1 MFEDVLLDALS
12 VVTTSRNHDFARTT
26 AALSTIEGGLL
37 VLVAGRLS
45 AEAARELA
53 TARRHGRQGIALLL
67 ATSTWVAL
75 PPGRNGHDRPA
86 VQDVEDEGRDERAD
100 KAAQNGHVT
109 AGKDDR
115 DRIGSKP
122 AETAAA
128 EAVFRAA
135 GWQVVTIEA
144 GTPLAVAWQR
154 LPRAGSYLTSAGQSD
169 LGVQAR

>member
-1 MFEDVLLDALS
+1 
-12 VVTTSRNHDFARTT
+12 
-26 AALSTIEGGLL
+26 
-37 VLVAGRLS
+37 
-45 AEAARELA
+45 
-53 TARRHGRQGIALLL
+53 
-67 ATSTWVAL
+67 
-75 PPGRNGHDRPA
+75 

-115 DRIGSKP
+115 DRLGSRP